1 MDKGKFILCRNC
13 GAVHHV
19 TSFDK
24 APQYVAG
31 SGEPEGRPT
40 DDWRTF
46 MNRHAG
52 HSLEAL
58 KALGKQY
65 FPDGSPADP
74 MAIAYIEVTNGHQ
87 EFLLRRSRR
96 SIAEPVRFERVEARF
111 GEPVVVVEIQDRE
124 IRKELKLR
132 FKWPPGHYLSDE
144 KIDLFIA
151 LFRDAASQIDAR
163 GLTDVERSYADDNV
177 SYAALEA
184 RTKESLLERC
194 ARYFAAAELEALG
207 RFIETHST
215 DADVMTLL
223 LRRRVPIE
231 ERT

>member
-19 TSFDK
+19 TDFDK
-24 APQYVAG
+24 APNYSSVAG
-31 SGEPEGRPT
+31 EAEEQLA
-40 DDWRTF
+40 DDWRAF
-46 MNRHAG
+46 MNQHAG

-65 FPDGSPADP
+65 FPDGSPGDP
-74 MAIAYIEVTNGHQ
+74 MAIAYVQVTNGYQ

-96 SIAEPVRFERVEARF
+96 NIGEPVRFDRVEARF
-111 GEPVVVVEIQDRE
+111 GEPVLVVEIQDRE

-132 FKWPPGHYLSDE
+132 FRWPPGHNLSDE

-151 LFRDAASQIDAR
+151 LFRDAASQIDAH
-163 GLTDVERSYADDNV
+163 GLTDIEPSYSDDNV

-184 RTKESLLERC
+184 RIKDALLERC
-194 ARYFAAAELEALG
+194 ARYFAAAEVEALG

-215 DADVMTLL
+215 DSDVMTLL
-223 LRRRVPIE
+223 LRRQVPIE
-231 ERT
+231 QRI

>member
-19 TSFDK
+19 TGFDR
-24 APQYVAG
+24 APKYMAG
-31 SGEPEGRPT
+31 AGGVEGRVA
-40 DDWRTF
+40 DDWHAF
-46 MNRHAG
+46 MGQHAG
-52 HSLEAL
+52 HALEAL

-96 SIAEPVRFERVEARF
+96 TIAEPLRFERVEARF
-111 GEPVVVVEIQDRE
+111 GEPVLVVEIQDRE

-132 FKWPPGHYLSDE
+132 FKWPPGYNLSDE

-151 LFRDAASQIDAR
+151 LFRDAVSQIDTR
-163 GLTDVERSYADDNV
+163 GLTAIEPSYADDNV
-177 SYAALEA
+177 SYAALEE
-184 RTKESLLERC
+184 RTKNSLLEKC
-194 ARYFAAAELEALG
+194 ARYFAAAELQALR
-207 RFIETHST
+207 RFIETHSS
-215 DADVMTLL
+215 DSDVMTIL

-231 ERT
+231 ERV